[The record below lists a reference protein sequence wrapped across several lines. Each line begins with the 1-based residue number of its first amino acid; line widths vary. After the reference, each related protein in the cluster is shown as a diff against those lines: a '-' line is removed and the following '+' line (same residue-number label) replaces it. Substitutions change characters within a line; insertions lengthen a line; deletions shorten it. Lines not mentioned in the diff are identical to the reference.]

1 MTAHLQALFS
11 SPHLA
16 DALLLFLLLET
27 ALLLRWQRQLGLILQ
42 RRSLLLNAAAGAMLM
57 LALRSV
63 LAAADWYWLPGCL
76 LAAGVLHGLQ
86 LWSQRAATPDAK
98 NAVAKSRG

>member
-1 MTAHLQALFS
+1 MAANLQTLFN

-27 ALLLRWQRQLGLILQ
+27 AMLLRWRQRLGLLQ
-42 RRSLLLNAAAGAMLM
+42 QRSSLLLNAAAGAMLM

-63 LAAADWYWLPGCL
+63 LAGADWYWLAACL
-76 LAAGVLHGLQ
+76 LAAGVLHGGQ
-86 LWSQRAATPDAK
+86 LWSQRAAAPVDK
-98 NAVAKSRG
+98 NRR

>member
-1 MTAHLQALFS
+1 MPALLTTVFS
-11 SPHLA
+11 SPHLV

-27 ALLLRWQRQLGLILQ
+27 AMLLRWRQRLGIPQQ
-42 RRSLLLNAAAGAMLM
+42 RSSLLLNAAAGAMLM

-63 LAAADWYWLPGCL
+63 LAGADWYWLAGCL

-86 LWSQRAATPDAK
+86 LLTQHME
-98 NAVAKSRG
+98 

>member
-27 ALLLRWQRQLGLILQ
+27 TVLLRWRQSLGLTLQ

-63 LAAADWYWLPGCL
+63 LAAADWYWLPICL

-86 LWSQRAATPDAK
+86 LCTHRGTRPDTNK
-98 NAVAKSRG
+98 GC

>member
-1 MTAHLQALFS
+1 MSANLQALFS

-27 ALLLRWQRQLGLILQ
+27 AMLLRWRQRLGLLQ
-42 RRSLLLNAAAGAMLM
+42 QRSSLLLNAAAGAMLM

-63 LAAADWYWLPGCL
+63 LADADWYWLPICL

-86 LWSQRAATPDAK
+86 LWTHRGTGPDT
-98 NAVAKSRG
+98 KSGY